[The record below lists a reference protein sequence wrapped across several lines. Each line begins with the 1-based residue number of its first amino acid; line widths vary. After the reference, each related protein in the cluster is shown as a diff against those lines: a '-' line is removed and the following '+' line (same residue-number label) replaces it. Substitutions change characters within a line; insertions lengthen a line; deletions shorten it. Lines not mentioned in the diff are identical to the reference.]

1 MQCFLQTSPPIN
13 VSVVDIDFSVREI
26 QQHFDDCLAA
36 GVTGALIAILT
47 RVVLCI
53 QVYHSIWKLQK
64 SLDHRHSS
72 ILASQSESRAI
83 GTRMFLD
90 VFNEEG
96 KTCLGLLR

>member
-1 MQCFLQTSPPIN
+1 MN
-13 VSVVDIDFSVREI
+13 VCVVDIDFSVREI

-36 GVTGALIAILT
+36 GVTGALKAILT